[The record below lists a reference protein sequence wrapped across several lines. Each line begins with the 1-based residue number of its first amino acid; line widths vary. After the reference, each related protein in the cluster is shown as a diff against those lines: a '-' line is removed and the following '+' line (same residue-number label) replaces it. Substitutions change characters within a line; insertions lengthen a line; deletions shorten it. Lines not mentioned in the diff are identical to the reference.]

1 MKIDFK
7 KIIKALVITSP
18 ILDLLI
24 SLLIYKYSSFS
35 FIGTAIRGVILLC
48 FMIYVLILNKNTNK
62 KIFHYML
69 IVLCFIFIFMLNRV
83 LIYPN
88 LFKSELIAIIKS
100 MFFPLMLSCML
111 IVNKNEDDNS
121 ILYFTG
127 IIYMILLIIPMFTGT
142 GISSYSNS
150 KAGNLGWFYSPNE
163 ISSIVSMLCPF
174 ILIKPIKEKNNNTV
188 KLLYSILALVYVVTI
203 CNIGTK
209 TPVIAAILTITV
221 MLIISIIKC
230 FKHNSTR
237 KNEIGNI
244 IILIVLILTT
254 LGTGLFSNFLTNLG
268 VQNDFYNDVVKGNDK
283 IKNNTTKNDNSIPSN
298 NGNSTPG
305 NSTSTPNEIVNEP
318 DIIKSDTSIEDN
330 YYSLLKDTFYY
341 NRDYDYKSTPFL
353 NMILSSRDIYLVRKI
368 QNLDNYKLY
377 DYLFGLG
384 KNQRIDNELSD
395 KNIEI
400 DFLDILFNYGIIGF
414 IIYFSLLI
422 CVIYFILKYFINKPN
437 KVFSNYNLL
446 ELYISIVLMILISCL
461 SGHVLGAPS
470 VALIL
475 SIIISKVYN
484 MIYSIPD
491 SNTKNISVKVIIT
504 YTLILL
510 LVSAISLINY
520 KIINNNIELNLTF
533 DDDYKVTSDEKIEN
547 ILVKHEVVNS
557 EFAKDVLNIYS
568 IKLGNKEIFKYLI
581 VERTFENNITYKYFT
596 GKNLTFDK
604 ININFAV
611 NKLYE
616 NNKNFKEYE
625 ITKPYSYTVGQDK
638 LTLPSLYSYDED
650 DSMLIYKTYVYS
662 ILCEEYKDNDY
673 SILKEFSKEVN
684 YDNNKNKNTI
694 TLGSNEFF
702 DQLIVVSENNLFDNE
717 QEIEKYSQL
726 INEGETGVWVSY
738 DGRYSKLPYSIE
750 PFTKEGYGRNVGGYS
765 EKKIFTEYE
774 NNNNQFF
781 KTIIYNSLHTL
792 DKYMPRYKNGV
803 WLTEYTSTWLKK
815 DYYTYSH
822 YFDTRHNDTLA
833 IYFKLINKNF
843 NSSTLKKW
851 EHVYTNY
858 MVYTYKKYEF
868 NIYDNYGV
876 LALDYY
882 TNHEYDLKTHSSLN
896 HQLAIID
903 RLFQEYLDKDKEIYK
918 TVAEK
923 YLTTIINIGDNWIKD
938 NNDLWYEIK
947 PDGTMSGEDYRLL
960 TLEDLLVTQSY
971 IKKIYGKK
979 NNTIDKLITSKV
991 KFLQSINYGFTDFLT
1006 RELKEG
1012 DYIE

>member
-111 IVNKNEDDNS
+111 TVNKNEDDNS

-446 ELYISIVLMILISCL
+446 ELYISMVLMILISCL

-726 INEGETGVWVSY
+726 INEGETGV
-738 DGRYSKLPYSIE
+738 
-750 PFTKEGYGRNVGGYS
+750 
-765 EKKIFTEYE
+765 
-774 NNNNQFF
+774 
-781 KTIIYNSLHTL
+781 
-792 DKYMPRYKNGV
+792 
-803 WLTEYTSTWLKK
+803 
-815 DYYTYSH
+815 
-822 YFDTRHNDTLA
+822 
-833 IYFKLINKNF
+833 
-843 NSSTLKKW
+843 
-851 EHVYTNY
+851 
-858 MVYTYKKYEF
+858 
-868 NIYDNYGV
+868 
-876 LALDYY
+876 
-882 TNHEYDLKTHSSLN
+882 
-896 HQLAIID
+896 
-903 RLFQEYLDKDKEIYK
+903 
-918 TVAEK
+918 
-923 YLTTIINIGDNWIKD
+923 
-938 NNDLWYEIK
+938 
-947 PDGTMSGEDYRLL
+947 
-960 TLEDLLVTQSY
+960 
-971 IKKIYGKK
+971 
-979 NNTIDKLITSKV
+979 
-991 KFLQSINYGFTDFLT
+991 
-1006 RELKEG
+1006 
-1012 DYIE
+1012 

>member
-792 DKYMPRYKNGV
+792 DKYMPRYKN
-803 WLTEYTSTWLKK
+803 
-815 DYYTYSH
+815 
-822 YFDTRHNDTLA
+822 
-833 IYFKLINKNF
+833 
-843 NSSTLKKW
+843 
-851 EHVYTNY
+851 
-858 MVYTYKKYEF
+858 
-868 NIYDNYGV
+868 
-876 LALDYY
+876 
-882 TNHEYDLKTHSSLN
+882 
-896 HQLAIID
+896 
-903 RLFQEYLDKDKEIYK
+903 
-918 TVAEK
+918 
-923 YLTTIINIGDNWIKD
+923 
-938 NNDLWYEIK
+938 
-947 PDGTMSGEDYRLL
+947 
-960 TLEDLLVTQSY
+960 
-971 IKKIYGKK
+971 
-979 NNTIDKLITSKV
+979 
-991 KFLQSINYGFTDFLT
+991 
-1006 RELKEG
+1006 
-1012 DYIE
+1012 

>member
-461 SGHVLGAPS
+461 SGHVLGSPS

-662 ILCEEYKDNDY
+662 ILCEEYKNNDY

-765 EKKIFTEYE
+765 EKK
-774 NNNNQFF
+774 
-781 KTIIYNSLHTL
+781 
-792 DKYMPRYKNGV
+792 
-803 WLTEYTSTWLKK
+803 
-815 DYYTYSH
+815 
-822 YFDTRHNDTLA
+822 
-833 IYFKLINKNF
+833 
-843 NSSTLKKW
+843 
-851 EHVYTNY
+851 
-858 MVYTYKKYEF
+858 
-868 NIYDNYGV
+868 NIY
-876 LALDYY
+876 
-882 TNHEYDLKTHSSLN
+882 
-896 HQLAIID
+896 
-903 RLFQEYLDKDKEIYK
+903 
-918 TVAEK
+918 
-923 YLTTIINIGDNWIKD
+923 
-938 NNDLWYEIK
+938 
-947 PDGTMSGEDYRLL
+947 
-960 TLEDLLVTQSY
+960 
-971 IKKIYGKK
+971 
-979 NNTIDKLITSKV
+979 
-991 KFLQSINYGFTDFLT
+991 
-1006 RELKEG
+1006 
-1012 DYIE
+1012 

>member
-35 FIGTAIRGVILLC
+35 FIGTAIRGMILLC
-48 FMIYVLILNKNTNK
+48 FMIYVLILNKKTNK

-88 LFKSELIAIIKS
+88 LFNSELIAIIKS

-230 FKHNSTR
+230 FKHKSTR

-268 VQNDFYNDVVKGNDK
+268 VQNDFYNDVVKGND
-283 IKNNTTKNDNSIPSN
+283 NTIPSN
-298 NGNSTPG
+298 NGSSTPG

-318 DIIKSDTSIEDN
+318 DIIKSDTSMEDN
-330 YYSLLKDTFYY
+330 YYSLLKDIFYY
-341 NRDYDYKSTPFL
+341 NRDYDYKSTPLL

-395 KNIEI
+395 KSIEI

-414 IIYFSLLI
+414 IIYFSLLAYI
-422 CVIYFILKYFINKPN
+422 IYFILKYFVNKPN

-504 YTLILL
+504 YALILL
-510 LVSAISLINY
+510 LVSTISLINY

-638 LTLPSLYSYDED
+638 LTLPSLYSYDEN
-650 DSMLIYKTYVYS
+650 DSMLIYKTYIYS

>member
-792 DKYMPRYKNGV
+792 DKYMPR
-803 WLTEYTSTWLKK
+803 
-815 DYYTYSH
+815 
-822 YFDTRHNDTLA
+822 
-833 IYFKLINKNF
+833 
-843 NSSTLKKW
+843 
-851 EHVYTNY
+851 
-858 MVYTYKKYEF
+858 
-868 NIYDNYGV
+868 
-876 LALDYY
+876 
-882 TNHEYDLKTHSSLN
+882 
-896 HQLAIID
+896 
-903 RLFQEYLDKDKEIYK
+903 
-918 TVAEK
+918 
-923 YLTTIINIGDNWIKD
+923 
-938 NNDLWYEIK
+938 
-947 PDGTMSGEDYRLL
+947 
-960 TLEDLLVTQSY
+960 
-971 IKKIYGKK
+971 
-979 NNTIDKLITSKV
+979 
-991 KFLQSINYGFTDFLT
+991 
-1006 RELKEG
+1006 
-1012 DYIE
+1012 

>member
-111 IVNKNEDDNS
+111 TVNKNEDDNS

-702 DQLIVVSENNLFDNE
+702 DQLIVVSENNLFNNE

-765 EKKIFTEYE
+765 EKKIFTEYK

-803 WLTEYTSTWLKK
+803 WLTEYT
-815 DYYTYSH
+815 
-822 YFDTRHNDTLA
+822 
-833 IYFKLINKNF
+833 
-843 NSSTLKKW
+843 
-851 EHVYTNY
+851 
-858 MVYTYKKYEF
+858 
-868 NIYDNYGV
+868 
-876 LALDYY
+876 
-882 TNHEYDLKTHSSLN
+882 
-896 HQLAIID
+896 
-903 RLFQEYLDKDKEIYK
+903 
-918 TVAEK
+918 
-923 YLTTIINIGDNWIKD
+923 
-938 NNDLWYEIK
+938 
-947 PDGTMSGEDYRLL
+947 
-960 TLEDLLVTQSY
+960 
-971 IKKIYGKK
+971 
-979 NNTIDKLITSKV
+979 
-991 KFLQSINYGFTDFLT
+991 
-1006 RELKEG
+1006 
-1012 DYIE
+1012 

>member
-111 IVNKNEDDNS
+111 TVNKNEDDNS

-616 NNKNFKEYE
+616 NNKKFKEYE

-803 WLTEYTSTWLKK
+803 WLTEYTST
-815 DYYTYSH
+815 
-822 YFDTRHNDTLA
+822 
-833 IYFKLINKNF
+833 
-843 NSSTLKKW
+843 
-851 EHVYTNY
+851 
-858 MVYTYKKYEF
+858 
-868 NIYDNYGV
+868 
-876 LALDYY
+876 
-882 TNHEYDLKTHSSLN
+882 
-896 HQLAIID
+896 
-903 RLFQEYLDKDKEIYK
+903 
-918 TVAEK
+918 
-923 YLTTIINIGDNWIKD
+923 
-938 NNDLWYEIK
+938 
-947 PDGTMSGEDYRLL
+947 
-960 TLEDLLVTQSY
+960 
-971 IKKIYGKK
+971 
-979 NNTIDKLITSKV
+979 
-991 KFLQSINYGFTDFLT
+991 
-1006 RELKEG
+1006 
-1012 DYIE
+1012 

>member
-1 MKIDFK
+1 M
-7 KIIKALVITSP
+7 
-18 ILDLLI
+18 
-24 SLLIYKYSSFS
+24 
-35 FIGTAIRGVILLC
+35 
-48 FMIYVLILNKNTNK
+48 
-62 KIFHYML
+62 
-69 IVLCFIFIFMLNRV
+69 
-83 LIYPN
+83 
-88 LFKSELIAIIKS
+88 
-100 MFFPLMLSCML
+100 
-111 IVNKNEDDNS
+111 
-121 ILYFTG
+121 
-127 IIYMILLIIPMFTGT
+127 
-142 GISSYSNS
+142 
-150 KAGNLGWFYSPNE
+150 
-163 ISSIVSMLCPF
+163 
-174 ILIKPIKEKNNNTV
+174 
-188 KLLYSILALVYVVTI
+188 LYSILALVYVVTI

>member
-174 ILIKPIKEKNNNTV
+174 IVIKPIKEKNNNTV

-221 MLIISIIKC
+221 MLIISFIKC
-230 FKHNSTR
+230 FKHKSAR

-254 LGTGLFSNFLTNLG
+254 LATGLFSNFLTNLG

-298 NGNSTPG
+298 NGSSTPS
-305 NSTSTPNEIVNEP
+305 NSTSTPSEIVNEP
-318 DIIKSDTSIEDN
+318 DIIKSDTSMEDN

-341 NRDYDYKSTPFL
+341 NRDYDYKSTPLL

-384 KNQRIDNELSD
+384 KNQRIDNELND
-395 KNIEI
+395 KSIEI

-414 IIYFSLLI
+414 IIYFSLLAYI
-422 CVIYFILKYFINKPN
+422 IYFILKYFVNKPN

-446 ELYISIVLMILISCL
+446 ELYISMLLMILISCL

-484 MIYSIPD
+484 IIYSIPD

-781 KTIIYNSLHTL
+781 KTIIYN
-792 DKYMPRYKNGV
+792 
-803 WLTEYTSTWLKK
+803 
-815 DYYTYSH
+815 
-822 YFDTRHNDTLA
+822 
-833 IYFKLINKNF
+833 
-843 NSSTLKKW
+843 
-851 EHVYTNY
+851 
-858 MVYTYKKYEF
+858 
-868 NIYDNYGV
+868 
-876 LALDYY
+876 
-882 TNHEYDLKTHSSLN
+882 
-896 HQLAIID
+896 
-903 RLFQEYLDKDKEIYK
+903 
-918 TVAEK
+918 
-923 YLTTIINIGDNWIKD
+923 
-938 NNDLWYEIK
+938 
-947 PDGTMSGEDYRLL
+947 
-960 TLEDLLVTQSY
+960 
-971 IKKIYGKK
+971 
-979 NNTIDKLITSKV
+979 
-991 KFLQSINYGFTDFLT
+991 
-1006 RELKEG
+1006 
-1012 DYIE
+1012 

>member
-414 IIYFSLLI
+414 IIY
-422 CVIYFILKYFINKPN
+422 
-437 KVFSNYNLL
+437 
-446 ELYISIVLMILISCL
+446 
-461 SGHVLGAPS
+461 
-470 VALIL
+470 
-475 SIIISKVYN
+475 
-484 MIYSIPD
+484 
-491 SNTKNISVKVIIT
+491 
-504 YTLILL
+504 
-510 LVSAISLINY
+510 
-520 KIINNNIELNLTF
+520 
-533 DDDYKVTSDEKIEN
+533 
-547 ILVKHEVVNS
+547 
-557 EFAKDVLNIYS
+557 
-568 IKLGNKEIFKYLI
+568 
-581 VERTFENNITYKYFT
+581 
-596 GKNLTFDK
+596 
-604 ININFAV
+604 
-611 NKLYE
+611 
-616 NNKNFKEYE
+616 
-625 ITKPYSYTVGQDK
+625 Q
-638 LTLPSLYSYDED
+638 
-650 DSMLIYKTYVYS
+650 
-662 ILCEEYKDNDY
+662 
-673 SILKEFSKEVN
+673 
-684 YDNNKNKNTI
+684 
-694 TLGSNEFF
+694 
-702 DQLIVVSENNLFDNE
+702 
-717 QEIEKYSQL
+717 
-726 INEGETGVWVSY
+726 
-738 DGRYSKLPYSIE
+738 
-750 PFTKEGYGRNVGGYS
+750 RNCR
-765 EKKIFTEYE
+765 
-774 NNNNQFF
+774 N
-781 KTIIYNSLHTL
+781 
-792 DKYMPRYKNGV
+792 
-803 WLTEYTSTWLKK
+803 
-815 DYYTYSH
+815 
-822 YFDTRHNDTLA
+822 
-833 IYFKLINKNF
+833 
-843 NSSTLKKW
+843 
-851 EHVYTNY
+851 
-858 MVYTYKKYEF
+858 
-868 NIYDNYGV
+868 
-876 LALDYY
+876 
-882 TNHEYDLKTHSSLN
+882 
-896 HQLAIID
+896 
-903 RLFQEYLDKDKEIYK
+903 
-918 TVAEK
+918 
-923 YLTTIINIGDNWIKD
+923 
-938 NNDLWYEIK
+938 
-947 PDGTMSGEDYRLL
+947 
-960 TLEDLLVTQSY
+960 
-971 IKKIYGKK
+971 
-979 NNTIDKLITSKV
+979 
-991 KFLQSINYGFTDFLT
+991 
-1006 RELKEG
+1006 
-1012 DYIE
+1012 

>member
-803 WLTEYTSTWLKK
+803 WLTEYTST
-815 DYYTYSH
+815 
-822 YFDTRHNDTLA
+822 
-833 IYFKLINKNF
+833 
-843 NSSTLKKW
+843 
-851 EHVYTNY
+851 
-858 MVYTYKKYEF
+858 
-868 NIYDNYGV
+868 
-876 LALDYY
+876 
-882 TNHEYDLKTHSSLN
+882 
-896 HQLAIID
+896 
-903 RLFQEYLDKDKEIYK
+903 
-918 TVAEK
+918 
-923 YLTTIINIGDNWIKD
+923 
-938 NNDLWYEIK
+938 
-947 PDGTMSGEDYRLL
+947 
-960 TLEDLLVTQSY
+960 
-971 IKKIYGKK
+971 
-979 NNTIDKLITSKV
+979 
-991 KFLQSINYGFTDFLT
+991 
-1006 RELKEG
+1006 
-1012 DYIE
+1012 

>member
-174 ILIKPIKEKNNNTV
+174 IVIKPIKEKNNNTV

-221 MLIISIIKC
+221 MLIISFIKC
-230 FKHNSTR
+230 FKHKSAR

-254 LGTGLFSNFLTNLG
+254 LATGLFSNFLTNLG

-298 NGNSTPG
+298 NGSSTPS
-305 NSTSTPNEIVNEP
+305 NSTSTPSEIVNEP
-318 DIIKSDTSIEDN
+318 DIIKSDTSMEDN

-341 NRDYDYKSTPFL
+341 NRDYDYKSTPLL

-384 KNQRIDNELSD
+384 KNQRIDNELND
-395 KNIEI
+395 KSIEI

-414 IIYFSLLI
+414 IIYFSLLAYI
-422 CVIYFILKYFINKPN
+422 IYFILKYFVNKPN

-446 ELYISIVLMILISCL
+446 ELYISMLLMILISCL

-484 MIYSIPD
+484 IIYSIPD

-581 VERTFENNITYKYFT
+581 LERTFENNITYKYFT

-750 PFTKEGYGRNVGGYS
+750 PFTKEGYGKNVGGYS

>member
-422 CVIYFILKYFINKPN
+422 
-437 KVFSNYNLL
+437 
-446 ELYISIVLMILISCL
+446 LY
-461 SGHVLGAPS
+461 
-470 VALIL
+470 
-475 SIIISKVYN
+475 
-484 MIYSIPD
+484 
-491 SNTKNISVKVIIT
+491 
-504 YTLILL
+504 
-510 LVSAISLINY
+510 
-520 KIINNNIELNLTF
+520 
-533 DDDYKVTSDEKIEN
+533 
-547 ILVKHEVVNS
+547 
-557 EFAKDVLNIYS
+557 
-568 IKLGNKEIFKYLI
+568 
-581 VERTFENNITYKYFT
+581 
-596 GKNLTFDK
+596 
-604 ININFAV
+604 
-611 NKLYE
+611 
-616 NNKNFKEYE
+616 
-625 ITKPYSYTVGQDK
+625 
-638 LTLPSLYSYDED
+638 
-650 DSMLIYKTYVYS
+650 
-662 ILCEEYKDNDY
+662 
-673 SILKEFSKEVN
+673 
-684 YDNNKNKNTI
+684 
-694 TLGSNEFF
+694 
-702 DQLIVVSENNLFDNE
+702 
-717 QEIEKYSQL
+717 
-726 INEGETGVWVSY
+726 
-738 DGRYSKLPYSIE
+738 
-750 PFTKEGYGRNVGGYS
+750 
-765 EKKIFTEYE
+765 
-774 NNNNQFF
+774 
-781 KTIIYNSLHTL
+781 
-792 DKYMPRYKNGV
+792 
-803 WLTEYTSTWLKK
+803 
-815 DYYTYSH
+815 
-822 YFDTRHNDTLA
+822 
-833 IYFKLINKNF
+833 
-843 NSSTLKKW
+843 
-851 EHVYTNY
+851 
-858 MVYTYKKYEF
+858 
-868 NIYDNYGV
+868 
-876 LALDYY
+876 
-882 TNHEYDLKTHSSLN
+882 
-896 HQLAIID
+896 
-903 RLFQEYLDKDKEIYK
+903 
-918 TVAEK
+918 
-923 YLTTIINIGDNWIKD
+923 
-938 NNDLWYEIK
+938 
-947 PDGTMSGEDYRLL
+947 
-960 TLEDLLVTQSY
+960 
-971 IKKIYGKK
+971 
-979 NNTIDKLITSKV
+979 
-991 KFLQSINYGFTDFLT
+991 
-1006 RELKEG
+1006 
-1012 DYIE
+1012 

>member
-1 MKIDFK
+1 M
-7 KIIKALVITSP
+7 
-18 ILDLLI
+18 
-24 SLLIYKYSSFS
+24 
-35 FIGTAIRGVILLC
+35 
-48 FMIYVLILNKNTNK
+48 
-62 KIFHYML
+62 
-69 IVLCFIFIFMLNRV
+69 
-83 LIYPN
+83 
-88 LFKSELIAIIKS
+88 
-100 MFFPLMLSCML
+100 
-111 IVNKNEDDNS
+111 
-121 ILYFTG
+121 
-127 IIYMILLIIPMFTGT
+127 
-142 GISSYSNS
+142 
-150 KAGNLGWFYSPNE
+150 
-163 ISSIVSMLCPF
+163 
-174 ILIKPIKEKNNNTV
+174 
-188 KLLYSILALVYVVTI
+188 
-203 CNIGTK
+203 
-209 TPVIAAILTITV
+209 
-221 MLIISIIKC
+221 
-230 FKHNSTR
+230 
-237 KNEIGNI
+237 
-244 IILIVLILTT
+244 
-254 LGTGLFSNFLTNLG
+254 
-268 VQNDFYNDVVKGNDK
+268 
-283 IKNNTTKNDNSIPSN
+283 
-298 NGNSTPG
+298 
-305 NSTSTPNEIVNEP
+305 
-318 DIIKSDTSIEDN
+318 
-330 YYSLLKDTFYY
+330 
-341 NRDYDYKSTPFL
+341 
-353 NMILSSRDIYLVRKI
+353 
-368 QNLDNYKLY
+368 
-377 DYLFGLG
+377 
-384 KNQRIDNELSD
+384 
-395 KNIEI
+395 
-400 DFLDILFNYGIIGF
+400 
-414 IIYFSLLI
+414 
-422 CVIYFILKYFINKPN
+422 
-437 KVFSNYNLL
+437 
-446 ELYISIVLMILISCL
+446 
-461 SGHVLGAPS
+461 
-470 VALIL
+470 
-475 SIIISKVYN
+475 
-484 MIYSIPD
+484 
-491 SNTKNISVKVIIT
+491 
-504 YTLILL
+504 
-510 LVSAISLINY
+510 
-520 KIINNNIELNLTF
+520 
-533 DDDYKVTSDEKIEN
+533 
-547 ILVKHEVVNS
+547 
-557 EFAKDVLNIYS
+557 
-568 IKLGNKEIFKYLI
+568 
-581 VERTFENNITYKYFT
+581 ERTFENNITYKYFT

-625 ITKPYSYTVGQDK
+625 ITKPYFYTVGQDK

-662 ILCEEYKDNDY
+662 ILCEEYKNNDY

>member
-1 MKIDFK
+1 MAFRPDHGDKQI
-7 KIIKALVITSP
+7 A
-18 ILDLLI
+18 
-24 SLLIYKYSSFS
+24 FS
-35 FIGTAIRGVILLC
+35 H
-48 FMIYVLILNKNTNK
+48 KP
-62 KIFHYML
+62 FHYSQT
-69 IVLCFIFIFMLNRV
+69 RV
-83 LIYPN
+83 DIQ
-88 LFKSELIAIIKS
+88 KATAA
-100 MFFPLMLSCML
+100 
-111 IVNKNEDDNS
+111 VD
-121 ILYFTG
+121 
-127 IIYMILLIIPMFTGT
+127 
-142 GISSYSNS
+142 SYSDD
-150 KAGNLGWFYSPNE
+150 A
-163 ISSIVSMLCPF
+163 
-174 ILIKPIKEKNNNTV
+174 
-188 KLLYSILALVYVVTI
+188 
-203 CNIGTK
+203 
-209 TPVIAAILTITV
+209 VI
-221 MLIISIIKC
+221 
-230 FKHNSTR
+230 
-237 KNEIGNI
+237 
-244 IILIVLILTT
+244 
-254 LGTGLFSNFLTNLG
+254 
-268 VQNDFYNDVVKGNDK
+268 
-283 IKNNTTKNDNSIPSN
+283 
-298 NGNSTPG
+298 
-305 NSTSTPNEIVNEP
+305 
-318 DIIKSDTSIEDN
+318 
-330 YYSLLKDTFYY
+330 
-341 NRDYDYKSTPFL
+341 
-353 NMILSSRDIYLVRKI
+353 
-368 QNLDNYKLY
+368 
-377 DYLFGLG
+377 
-384 KNQRIDNELSD
+384 
-395 KNIEI
+395 
-400 DFLDILFNYGIIGF
+400 
-414 IIYFSLLI
+414 
-422 CVIYFILKYFINKPN
+422 
-437 KVFSNYNLL
+437 
-446 ELYISIVLMILISCL
+446 
-461 SGHVLGAPS
+461 
-470 VALIL
+470 
-475 SIIISKVYN
+475 
-484 MIYSIPD
+484 
-491 SNTKNISVKVIIT
+491 
-504 YTLILL
+504 
-510 LVSAISLINY
+510 ISLINY
-520 KIINNNIELNLTF
+520 KIINNNLELNLTF

-568 IKLGNKEIFKYLI
+568 VKLGNKEIFKYLI

-616 NNKNFKEYE
+616 NNKKFKEYE
-625 ITKPYSYTVGQDK
+625 KTKPYSYTVGQDK
-638 LTLPSLYSYDED
+638 LTLPSLYSYDEN
-650 DSMLIYKTYVYS
+650 DSMLIYKAYVYS

-673 SILKEFSKEVN
+673 SILKEFSREVS
-684 YDNNKNKNTI
+684 YNNNNNTI
-694 TLGSNEFF
+694 TLCSNEFF
-702 DQLIVVSENNLFDNE
+702 DQLIVVSENNLFNNE

-851 EHVYTNY
+851 EHVYTDY
-858 MVYTYKKYEF
+858 MVYTYKNYEF
-868 NIYDNYGV
+868 NIYNNYGI

>member
-662 ILCEEYKDNDY
+662 ILCEEYKNNDY

-684 YDNNKNKNTI
+684 YDNNK
-694 TLGSNEFF
+694 
-702 DQLIVVSENNLFDNE
+702 
-717 QEIEKYSQL
+717 
-726 INEGETGVWVSY
+726 
-738 DGRYSKLPYSIE
+738 
-750 PFTKEGYGRNVGGYS
+750 
-765 EKKIFTEYE
+765 KKKHYYFR
-774 NNNNQFF
+774 F
-781 KTIIYNSLHTL
+781 K
-792 DKYMPRYKNGV
+792 
-803 WLTEYTSTWLKK
+803 
-815 DYYTYSH
+815 
-822 YFDTRHNDTLA
+822 
-833 IYFKLINKNF
+833 
-843 NSSTLKKW
+843 
-851 EHVYTNY
+851 
-858 MVYTYKKYEF
+858 
-868 NIYDNYGV
+868 
-876 LALDYY
+876 
-882 TNHEYDLKTHSSLN
+882 
-896 HQLAIID
+896 
-903 RLFQEYLDKDKEIYK
+903 
-918 TVAEK
+918 
-923 YLTTIINIGDNWIKD
+923 
-938 NNDLWYEIK
+938 
-947 PDGTMSGEDYRLL
+947 
-960 TLEDLLVTQSY
+960 
-971 IKKIYGKK
+971 
-979 NNTIDKLITSKV
+979 
-991 KFLQSINYGFTDFLT
+991 
-1006 RELKEG
+1006 
-1012 DYIE
+1012 